1 MAKCGVPMP
10 LQTHVKDNQPPA
22 NRFDWHNRAAGF
34 WVSSA
39 HVDLFYGGG
48 LGFGLRS
55 QMFPAFIGH

>member
-22 NRFDWHNRAAGF
+22 NRFDWRNRAAG
-34 WVSSA
+34 VSSA

-48 LGFGLRS
+48 LGLGLRS